1 MVVYCDTCK
10 YLQTYGCTDE
20 YYCSAQKGAP
30 RIYDPDGSYCDRYTS
45 ITKKEE
51 TRNENMIV
59 SPFKKELSFNEDYW
73 KTGDA
78 YVIKPKGKREFM
90 SVLSRISYM
99 GMSYVQFES
108 GVKITIEEFENGDY
122 EIINHI
128 SLEYATSKS
137 IACD

>member
-1 MVVYCDTCK
+1 MVKCSTCK

-30 RIYDPDGSYCDRYTS
+30 RIYDPDTSYCDRYTS
-45 ITKKEE
+45 IMKKEE
-51 TRNENMIV
+51 VKNDDMIV
-59 SPFKKELSFNEDYW
+59 SPFKTKLSFNEDYW
-73 KTGDA
+73 KTGYA
-78 YVIKPKGKREFM
+78 YVIRPKGKREFM

-99 GMSYVQFES
+99 STSYVQFES

-128 SLEYATSKS
+128 SLEHAASKS

>member
-1 MVVYCDTCK
+1 MVVYCGTCK
-10 YLQTYGCTDE
+10 YLQTYGCTNE
-20 YYCSAQKGAP
+20 YYCSAQKETP
-30 RIYDPDGSYCDRYTS
+30 RIYDPDSPCSCERYTS

-59 SPFKKELSFNEDYW
+59 SPFKTELWFNGDYW

-78 YVIKPKGKREFM
+78 YVIRPKGKREFM
-90 SVLSRISYM
+90 SVLSGISYM
-99 GMSYVQFES
+99 SDVRFENGM
-108 GVKITIEEFENGDY
+108 KITIKEFENGDY

-128 SLEYATSKS
+128 SLEHAASKS